1 MQNIKQTANT
11 VKNTVVK
18 HRAKIAAVATVV
30 VMVKLNQVAQ
40 RDQLAFI
47 TEKGLLEE
55 YLTPES

>member
-1 MQNIKQTANT
+1 MHNIKQTANT
-11 VKNTVVK
+11 VKNTVIK

-40 RDQLAFI
+40 AEQMDFI
-47 TEKGLLEE
+47 KSKGLLEE

>member
-1 MQNIKQTANT
+1 MHNIKQTANT

-18 HRAKIAAVATVV
+18 HRAKIAAVTTFV

-40 RDQLAFI
+40 AEQLNFI

>member
-1 MQNIKQTANT
+1 MHNIKQTANT
-11 VKNTVVK
+11 VKNTVIK
-18 HRAKIAAVATVV
+18 HRAKIAAVTTFV

-40 RDQLAFI
+40 REQLAFI

>member
-1 MQNIKQTANT
+1 MHNIKQTANL

-40 RDQLAFI
+40 REQLAFI

>member
-1 MQNIKQTANT
+1 MHNIKQTANT

-18 HRAKIAAVATVV
+18 HRAKIAAIATVV
-30 VMVKLNQVAQ
+30 VMVKLNQMAQ
-40 RDQLAFI
+40 REQLAFI

>member
-1 MQNIKQTANT
+1 MHNIKQTANT
-11 VKNTVVK
+11 VKNTVIK
-18 HRAKIAAVATVV
+18 HRAKIAAVTTFV